1 MRKLALIVLVMLV
14 AGCSRHTTGV
24 PVYIHDTV
32 TAVQKVHDS
41 VSVDKWHT
49 VYINGDTVRVTDS
62 VTVIRWHTTHDTVR
76 EVTEVPVEVVRTV
89 EVERSLTW
97 WQLTKHGGFCV
108 MMVLVGG
115 FLAWKI
121 RRR

>member
-1 MRKLALIVLVMLV
+1 MRRWALVVLVLLA

-62 VTVIRWHTTHDTVR
+62 VMLERWHTTNDTVK
-76 EVTEVPVEVVRTV
+76 EVREVPVEVVRTV

-97 WQLTKHGGFCV
+97 WQRTKQRGFW
-108 MMVLVGG
+108 VLLVLIVG
-115 FLAWKI
+115 FLALKN